1 MYDRIYPDNF
11 ENKEASAPNP
21 KDDHSERLAELTT
34 GQLLVFLAY
43 PYAPG
48 HGQLSAAW
56 DRLRQ
61 ICIDYQIVPPTA
73 TELLNANDAFIWQEE
88 DGGAAYRNLKA
99 ELGFMSERAPHIL
112 KIPGGRLVDL
122 AAGCFIN

>member
-1 MYDRIYPDNF
+1 MHNKMYPDNF
-11 ENKEASAPNP
+11 ENEKESTA
-21 KDDHSERLAELTT
+21 KQEDHSERLAELTAA
-34 GQLLVFLAY
+34 QLLVFLGY

-61 ICIDYQIVPPTA
+61 ICIDYQVVPPTA
-73 TELLNANDAFIWQEE
+73 NQLLHINGPLIWP
-88 DGGAAYRNLKA
+88 DDDMGAAFKKLQA
-99 ELGFMSERAPHIL
+99 ELGFMADRSHHII
-112 KIPGGRLVDL
+112 KMPDGRLLDL

>member
-1 MYDRIYPDNF
+1 MYGSRMYPDNF
-11 ENKEASAPNP
+11 ENEEKGTP
-21 KDDHSERLAELTT
+21 KQDDHSERLAELKT
-34 GQLLVFLAY
+34 GELLVFLAY

-61 ICIDYQIVPPTA
+61 ICIDYQVVPPTA
-73 TELLNANDAFIWQEE
+73 TDLLHINGPIIWQE
-88 DGGAAYRNLKA
+88 DDMGAAFNKLKND
-99 ELGFMSERAPHIL
+99 LGFMTERIQHIV
-112 KIPGGRLVDL
+112 KMPDGRLVDL